1 MNKPNMAKFF
11 KEAQMFI
18 SEHSPEILTGIGIAG
33 MVTTTVLA
41 VKETP
46 KALQLI
52 EEKKRSEHVD
62 ELTPVETVKA
72 CWKCYIPA
80 AVTGVASMVCL
91 IGAGSV
97 NARRYAALTAAYK
110 LSETTLDE
118 YRAGVIKTIGEKKE
132 KTVRE
137 QVSQDRIEQNPVSN
151 KEVIF
156 TGKGDTL
163 LLEPA
168 SMRYFN
174 FDIDKLKRIENMLNK
189 RMIHDMF
196 GSVSLSDFYDE
207 IGLEHTDFS
216 DVIGWHVDKGLIDID
231 FHPSMTPDKRPCL
244 ALYYNNRPTYGF
256 DSVR

>member
-1 MNKPNMAKFF
+1 MNKSTMAKFF
-11 KEAQMFI
+11 KEAQMFV

-33 MVTTTVLA
+33 MITTTVLA

-52 EEKKRSEHVD
+52 EEKKREERVD

-80 AVTGVASMVCL
+80 AVTGIASMVCL

-132 KTVRE
+132 KAVRE
-137 QVSQDRIEQNPVSN
+137 QVSQDRVDNNPVN
-151 KEVIF
+151 KSEIIF
-156 TGKGDTL
+156 TGNGDTL

-168 SMRYFN
+168 SMRYFS

-207 IGLEHTDFS
+207 IGLSHTDFS
-216 DVIGWHVDKGLIDID
+216 DDIGWHVEKGLIDID
-231 FHPSMTPDKRPCL
+231 FHPSMTPDNKPCL

-256 DSVR
+256 DSVK